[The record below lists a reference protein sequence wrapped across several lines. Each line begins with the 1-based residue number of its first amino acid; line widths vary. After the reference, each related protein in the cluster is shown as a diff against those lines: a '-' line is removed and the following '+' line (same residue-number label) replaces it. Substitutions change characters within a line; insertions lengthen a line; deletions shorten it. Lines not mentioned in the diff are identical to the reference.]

1 MCVLCVCVCVCQERG
16 RGREIKRRESYSHQ
30 TVGGA
35 TGIFVSGTTHRQSPA
50 SCSNGRLSHEGL
62 TNSKRVKSQG
72 ESKARREKNREGRER
87 AKRERREE
95 KVKAISGRESGDDV
109 SGLETLQRRLCDTR
123 ADGIQWRFDNVYCLL
138 LCCCCPA
145 GAFLAATS
153 DKRHQKTP
161 GMAGRTNGWQ

>member
-1 MCVLCVCVCVCQERG
+1 MCCVCVCVGVSRK
-16 RGREIKRRESYSHQ
+16 RTREGNQAQRVLFTPDSRRSDGH
-30 TVGGA
+30 
-35 TGIFVSGTTHRQSPA
+35 FCLGTTHRQSPA